1 MEICGLKAKLVYI
14 VSLYSEFQT
23 SQDYIVR
30 CVCVY
35 VCVCLCLCVSVSVC
49 LCVCVCQ
56 CVFVYVCECICLCAE
71 PGIKSNS
78 LGSDNVIIC

>member
-1 MEICGLKAKLVYI
+1 VEICGLKAKLVYI

-49 LCVCVCQ
+49 LCVCVCVSVSLSM
-56 CVFVYVCECICLCAE
+56 CVSVYVYVLNQ
-71 PGIKSNS
+71 GSS
-78 LGSDNVIIC
+78 LTL